1 LLANNVVVCGR
12 ATSPFAGEQFHRWP
26 ASNVTF
32 CLNDSMDTDTL
43 IACPECDALHS
54 RVSLSRLSSARCSR
68 CDAVLYQQS
77 SGKLERIL
85 ALLLTTLITLGIAN
99 GFPIVELQSNGFS
112 TRTTL
117 IGAVGHLWSD
127 GEPLVAAIVLASTV
141 VVPLLEVLAMLWLIV
156 PMHRGRR
163 PQHYAPVLRTI
174 QAIRPWGMIE
184 VFMLGVLVTLVKL
197 SDLARVIPEAA
208 LFAFGT
214 VTFLLALIM
223 AFDLRQLWEI
233 AQALP
238 EAAPAR
244 RRPAPAA
251 RKRTVRP

>member
-1 LLANNVVVCGR
+1 
-12 ATSPFAGEQFHRWP
+12 
-26 ASNVTF
+26 
-32 CLNDSMDTDTL
+32 MDTDTL

-54 RVSLSRLSSARCSR
+54 KVSLSRWSTARCSR
-68 CDAVLYQQS
+68 CDAVLYHQS

-99 GFPIVELQSNGFS
+99 GFPIVELQTNGFS

-117 IGAVGHLWSD
+117 IGAVGHLWGD

-141 VVPLLEVLAMLWLIV
+141 VLPLLEVLAMLWLIV
-156 PMHRGRR
+156 PMCRGRR
-163 PQHYAPVLRTI
+163 PQYYAPVLRTI
-174 QAIRPWGMIE
+174 QAIRPWCMIE

-223 AFDLRQLWEI
+223 TFDLRQLWEI

-238 EAAPAR
+238 EPTPAHRKPTPNR
-244 RRPAPAA
+244 RAHAA